1 MIAPLPSLNA
11 ILKKHKIH
19 PKFWPE
25 FHGLIE
31 GNQRPGKEL
40 RTRLECVANYKAA
53 LNEAMDE
60 LSKPLGRKFASA
72 PSHYESL
79 TPEEIVHGTSGGCAV

>member
-11 ILKKHKIH
+11 ILKRHKVH

-60 LSKPLGRKFASA
+60 LSKPLGRKFAS
-72 PSHYESL
+72 PTTQYTSL
-79 TPEEIVHGTSGGCAV
+79 TPEDIVLVASGGCAV